1 MKALGPL
8 GRALGGPLL
17 LIGLAWFATITVISS
32 GLVGLISVISLG
44 FLPELIEVPPRFFAC
59 RALPLGAR
67 KRSGLPHLSP
77 SLPGSISA
85 LYPRAGR
92 GYQPY
97 SFLGP
102 VKALSKPVGS

>member
-67 KRSGLPHLSP
+67 KRSGLPLYHTCPCPGPYLPFTPGLAGGISHYSRALLRPLLSP
-77 SLPGSISA
+77 
-85 LYPRAGR
+85 
-92 GYQPY
+92 
-97 SFLGP
+97 
-102 VKALSKPVGS
+102 